1 MNPADDSQGA
11 PIRAIST
18 GSPKGNVSMP
28 LVRIDLRRGKP
39 REYRQ
44 ALADG
49 VYEAM
54 REAIGI
60 PENDRFILLSQHDAD
75 DLSYDRH
82 YLGIERSDDFVTIQI
97 ALRRGRSVEAKQA
110 LYRSITEH
118 LARSPGVRP
127 ADVLITLVENGPEDW
142 SFGDGVAQ
150 YVK

>member
-1 MNPADDSQGA
+1 MLPGHLDRVPLVGDSENGKF
-11 PIRAIST
+11 P
-18 GSPKGNVSMP
+18 MP

-60 PENDRFILLSQHDAD
+60 PENDRFIIVTEHDAD

-82 YLGIERSDDFVTIQI
+82 YLGIERGDDFITVQI
-97 ALRRGRSVEAKQA
+97 ALRRGRAVEAKQA
-110 LYRSITEH
+110 LYRSITER
-118 LARSPGVRP
+118 LARAPGVRP
-127 ADVLITLVENGPEDW
+127 SDVLITLVENGAEDW
-142 SFGDGVAQ
+142 SFGDGIAQ

>member
-1 MNPADDSQGA
+1 
-11 PIRAIST
+11 
-18 GSPKGNVSMP
+18 MP

-60 PENDRFILLSQHDAD
+60 PENDRFILVSEHDAD
-75 DLSYDRH
+75 NLSYDRH
-82 YLGIERSDDFVTIQI
+82 YLGIERDDDFVSVQI
-97 ALRRGRSVEAKQA
+97 TLRRGRSVEAKQA
-110 LYRSITEH
+110 LYRNITER
-118 LARSPGVRP
+118 LSRSPGVLP

-142 SFGDGVAQ
+142 SFGNGVAQ